1 MKMHSKKM
9 VLALVLLS
17 LLSVSAFAETK
28 IATLSLQKIFDG
40 YWKTKQADAAL
51 KDRQA
56 EMKKSESEMADSW
69 KKANEDYQKLLTA
82 ASDQAVSSEER
93 DKRKKEA
100 GDKLKDLKDIEA
112 NVQQFQRQAGA
123 ILQEEKSRKTKNLLD
138 EIKLAITGRAKAGGY
153 SLVFDADSVLYTN
166 AENDIT
172 DSVLA
177 VLNASAPGGAPRSEV
192 SKPDAKPEA
201 KKDQPKDQKK

>member
-1 MKMHSKKM
+1 MKMYSKKM
-9 VLALVLLS
+9 ILVLMSLALLS
-17 LLSVSAFAETK
+17 SPAFGETK

-69 KKANEDYQKLLTA
+69 KKTNEDYQKLLAT

-93 DKRKKEA
+93 DRRKKEA

-112 NVQQFQRQAGA
+112 NVQQFRRQADA

-138 EIKLAITGRAKAGGY
+138 EIKLGITGRAKAGGY

-166 AENDIT
+166 GENDIT

-177 VLNASAPGGAPRSEV
+177 VLNAGAPGEAPKSE
-192 SKPDAKPEA
+192 AMKPEA
-201 KKDQPKDQKK
+201 KKDQSKDQKK